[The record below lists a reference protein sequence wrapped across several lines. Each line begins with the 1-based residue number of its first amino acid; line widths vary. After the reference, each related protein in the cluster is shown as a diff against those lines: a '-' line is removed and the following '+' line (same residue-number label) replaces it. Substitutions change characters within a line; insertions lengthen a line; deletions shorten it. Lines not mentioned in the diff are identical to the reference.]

1 MKFVLI
7 MVSTLL
13 LAGCDAASS
22 DHNSA
27 TRSPAQSPATAAK
40 TETARF
46 EVKVTKSGQEFASYR
61 QIGERTAVMYDGASV
76 MIFLG
81 SPDNK
86 QHLTVT
92 LEAAKAGAY
101 PLAPEEAA
109 PKQNEAKLEFI
120 SENAD
125 PPVLIASKGELNLD
139 KLDDKYCSGSF
150 TGAGTDI
157 RGVMFTLEGS
167 FSNMGVKTIAEK

>member
-1 MKFVLI
+1 MKSVLMI
-7 MVSTLL
+7 ISTLL
-13 LAGCDAASS
+13 LAACGAAPP
-22 DHNSA
+22 DQNSA
-27 TRSPAQSPATAAK
+27 TRSPGQLPATSEKAA
-40 TETARF
+40 TARF
-46 EVKVTKSGQEFASYR
+46 EVKVTRSGQEFASYR
-61 QIGERTAVMYDGASV
+61 QAGERTTVMYDGDSIMV
-76 MIFLG
+76 FLG

-92 LEAAKAGAY
+92 LQATKAGAY
-101 PLAPEEAA
+101 PLAPEDAA

-125 PPVLIASKGELNLD
+125 PPVLVASKGELKLD
-139 KLDDKYCSGSF
+139 KLDEKYCSGSF
-150 TGAGTDI
+150 TGSGTDI